1 VSASPTIET
10 LVPATDD
17 DLPAIAA
24 FMNRA
29 YRGDGAAPGWAN
41 ETAYI
46 DGDRTSA
53 NLLRQDMA
61 ASPHAH
67 LLLWRRASGALQG
80 CVWLEPLGNDVW
92 YLGSLTVDPAVQN
105 EGLGR
110 RLLAASED
118 WVRAQGGR
126 DMKMTVVNVRDSL
139 IAWYVRRGYHVTAE
153 TEPFPYDDA
162 RFGTP
167 KRPDLRFAVLRKHL
181 A

>member
-1 VSASPTIET
+1 
-10 LVPATDD
+10 
-17 DLPAIAA
+17 
-24 FMNRA
+24 
-29 YRGDGAAPGWAN
+29 
-41 ETAYI
+41 
-46 DGDRTSA
+46 
-53 NLLRQDMA
+53 
-61 ASPHAH
+61 
-67 LLLWRRASGALQG
+67 
-80 CVWLEPLGNDVW
+80 VW

-110 RLLAASED
+110 RLLTASED

-167 KRPDLRFAVLRKHL
+167 KRPDLQFAVLRKHL